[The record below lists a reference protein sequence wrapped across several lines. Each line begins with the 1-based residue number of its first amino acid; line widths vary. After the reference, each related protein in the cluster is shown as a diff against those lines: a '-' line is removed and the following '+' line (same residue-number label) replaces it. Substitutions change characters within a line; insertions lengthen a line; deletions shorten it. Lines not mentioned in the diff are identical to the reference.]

1 MTTPNMKKQ
10 LLNFSILAA
19 IILAAC
25 GQKAD
30 TLQKK
35 KAELAELKASLVK
48 IEEKI
53 KTVEADLAKMDT
65 ANKNSENLEI
75 KTMVIGSQTFKTYIE
90 VQGRIDADENVSLST
105 QTPGVIT
112 KIYVKAGDNVSK
124 GQVLAE
130 TDASAV
136 QMQISDLETNLSLAK
151 QAFQKQQNLWK
162 QNIGTEMQ
170 YLQAKTNKE
179 SLEKKINTLGEQV
192 RMSKIIAPISGTVD
206 AVNIK
211 IAQMVSP
218 GMNAITVVN
227 YNNLKVKAEL
237 AESYSARIKS
247 GNTVM
252 IYFPDINDSF
262 VGKVNY
268 AARAINPMTRTFN
281 VEILLPNNNKFHP
294 NMVAKL
300 KINDYISS
308 KAVIVVPVKFIQKGP
323 GESFVLVEKDGIV
336 HKKVIT
342 ISKEYNGMAEI
353 ASGLTESDQLIVEG
367 YDLVNEGEKVTVK
380 K

>member
-1 MTTPNMKKQ
+1 MKKQ
-10 LLNFSILAA
+10 LINLSILTV

-25 GQKAD
+25 GQKPD
-30 TLQKK
+30 NLQKK
-35 KAELAELKASLVK
+35 KAELAELKASLTTL
-48 IEEKI
+48 EDKI
-53 KTVEADLAKMDT
+53 KTVEAEISKLDT
-65 ANKNSENLEI
+65 SNKSSDNLEI
-75 KTMVIGSQTFKTYIE
+75 KTLDITAQNFKTYIE
-90 VQGRIDADENVSLST
+90 VQGRIDAEENVSLST
-105 QTPGVIT
+105 QAPGVIT
-112 KIYVKAGDNVSK
+112 KIHVKPGDMVSK

-130 TDASAV
+130 TDASATL
-136 QMQISDLETNLSLAK
+136 MQISDLETSLNLAK
-151 QAFQKQQNLWK
+151 QAFQKQENLWK

-179 SLEKKINTLGEQV
+179 SLEKKISTMGEQV
-192 RMSKIIAPISGTVD
+192 RMSKIISPISGTVD

-218 GMNAITVVN
+218 GMNAITIVN

-237 AESYSARIKS
+237 AESYSSRIKS
-247 GNTVM
+247 GNTTM
-252 IYFPDINDSF
+252 IYFPDINDSILA
-262 VGKVNY
+262 KVNY
-268 AARAINPMTRTFN
+268 SSRAINPMTRTFS
-281 VEILLPNNNKFHP
+281 VEILLPNSNKYHP

-308 KAVIVVPVKFIQKGP
+308 KPVIVVPVKFIQKGP
-323 GESFVLVEKDGIV
+323 GESFVLVENDGVV

-342 ISKEYNGMAEI
+342 INKEYNGLAEI
-353 ASGLTESDQLIVEG
+353 ASGLSEGDKLIVEG